1 MNLQQQVE
9 NLQNKV
15 AKAVDYLTENT
26 SDIISNVNFSKDKR
40 SAGVNCKLNTEVQ
53 SYVNNINI
61 TASPLQDGDI
71 EPVVKIECSHLSPDQ
86 ASAILKIIYNK

>member
-1 MNLQQQVE
+1 MNFKQQVE

-15 AKAVDYLTENT
+15 AEAVNHLTENT
-26 SDIISNVNFSKDKR
+26 SGIISNVNFPKDKR

-53 SYVNNINI
+53 SYANNVNI
-61 TASPLQDGDI
+61 TASPLQDGDV

-86 ASAILKIIYNK
+86 AAAILKIIYNK